1 MTKAKTP
8 AELIER
14 ANREL
19 CKVKLRLKKGRETVY
34 IRGTFPPKPGH
45 GDRPKQYDIGTG
57 LPATPDG
64 IRIAKAR
71 AKQLEADVMLEKFSW
86 EDYLPDNQKAEPTIE
101 EWTIRF
107 ERAYWQ
113 KYERTVNRIDNY
125 KTDYTR
131 PYSFLP
137 LMQPLSEKVLRRTLA
152 TFSPESR
159 DRLRCYHA
167 Y

>member
-19 CKVKLRLKKGRETVY
+19 CKVKLRLKKGRETIY

-45 GDRPKQYDIGTG
+45 GDYPKQYDIGTG
-57 LPATPDG
+57 LPATLDG

-86 EDYLPDNQKAEPTIE
+86 EHYPSSVSFRKQEV
-101 EWTIRF
+101 
-107 ERAYWQ
+107 
-113 KYERTVNRIDNY
+113 VN
-125 KTDYTR
+125 
-131 PYSFLP
+131 
-137 LMQPLSEKVLRRTLA
+137 
-152 TFSPESR
+152 
-159 DRLRCYHA
+159 
-167 Y
+167 